1 MTEVDDRP
9 YSERFATPKKGE
21 YQFDKVPLDDPRVY
35 AMIGS
40 GRTQGCFQ
48 IESKLGKD
56 WSRGIKPSNLSE
68 ISDLIALI
76 RPGCLESGMT
86 ETYKNVKRGTEE
98 LSFYHPAL
106 EPILKSTKGVLI
118 YQEQI
123 LEIAKKLAGF
133 SEPEADELR
142 RCITQDTYFISKTR
156 GWITIKR
163 LLEEGYK
170 KDLFLT
176 MDEYGN
182 HHWDE
187 IDEIWSTGSKAT
199 HLVETETGLSI
210 TTSLYHQFLTNNG
223 WKCKRRLNEDDWLIT
238 SDIIPYDGEDKIS
251 SNMAYIIACILTEG
265 YFPNSNRRGHFC
277 NWEKEFM
284 RKYTEAYE
292 EEFGEAPKMSSDGK
306 YAYIKKKHKDIIKK
320 ILSTGLSRNKK
331 IPDVMMGMTL
341 ETTRRFLSAML
352 YAEGS
357 VVYVEHGSA
366 FGFSS
371 ASLDMAKQVKML
383 MMRFGIRSII
393 ESKWNNKYNQY
404 YYNVSVTPKYDQ
416 EIILN
421 ELMTEW
427 SEDKKERFKKCV
439 ERKTAIGS
447 SNMRRVPRNIVDKL
461 LNQYPYV
468 ANYEGGSSYTED
480 ITWEKFSRLTN
491 RSKDKKWIKFTD
503 ESKHSYEKITTVVKD
518 SNSRKVYDFRMKNQ
532 DRPQIVAN
540 GILIHNCV
548 GKKDA
553 EKMMQMKDIF
563 ISKAEKKGTITKGEA
578 EEIFSWIQ
586 KSARYSFNASHSVSY
601 GMTTYY
607 TTYAKVHYPTEFFCS
622 YLMFSDLKPDP
633 KEEIYTIVNEA
644 KSFGISIVT
653 PSVILLNKDFKIT
666 KPKEIAFGLYHIR
679 DVGESAIN
687 RLLELGE
694 KIKTPMGFLKNITEI
709 GRKSAEALV
718 KAGACDTWGIERM
731 SLLKFINVVYGYS
744 SKEADKNL
752 NLKHLSK
759 KELDYFDEHF
769 NEIGENLMTSLIGM
783 LNKIIEDK
791 ACMTK
796 RVEVIRNKIEQCKNC
811 GQDTNLV
818 KSAWEKVYLGI
829 NISCSAADDII
840 ADDGLTCK
848 KIFDYEPENYKTEK
862 FKVYCTIDKVHNKIT
877 GEKSKNPG
885 QEYCYIDISDST
897 LALSGIVCW
906 PEQYQKFKD
915 SINEGALACVTG
927 RWTRYKDSK
936 QFTLLEIQEISA

>member
-56 WSRGIKPSNLSE
+56 WSRGIKPTDPDE

-86 ETYKNVKRGTEE
+86 ETYKEVKKGNQEV
-98 LSFYHPAL
+98 SYYHPAL
-106 EPILKSTKGVLI
+106 EPILKSTKGVLV
-118 YQEQI
+118 YQEQTI
-123 LEIAKKLAGF
+123 RIAKDLAGF
-133 SEPEADELR
+133 SEQEADGLR
-142 RCITQDTYFISKTR
+142 R
-156 GWITIKR
+156 
-163 LLEEGYK
+163 
-170 KDLFLT
+170 
-176 MDEYGN
+176 
-182 HHWDE
+182 
-187 IDEIWSTGSKAT
+187 
-199 HLVETETGLSI
+199 
-210 TTSLYHQFLTNNG
+210 
-223 WKCKRRLNEDDWLIT
+223 
-238 SDIIPYDGEDKIS
+238 
-251 SNMAYIIACILTEG
+251 
-265 YFPNSNRRGHFC
+265 
-277 NWEKEFM
+277 
-284 RKYTEAYE
+284 
-292 EEFGEAPKMSSDGK
+292 
-306 YAYIKKKHKDIIKK
+306 
-320 ILSTGLSRNKK
+320 
-331 IPDVMMGMTL
+331 
-341 ETTRRFLSAML
+341 AM
-352 YAEGS
+352 
-357 VVYVEHGSA
+357 
-366 FGFSS
+366 
-371 ASLDMAKQVKML
+371 
-383 MMRFGIRSII
+383 
-393 ESKWNNKYNQY
+393 
-404 YYNVSVTPKYDQ
+404 
-416 EIILN
+416 
-421 ELMTEW
+421 
-427 SEDKKERFKKCV
+427 
-439 ERKTAIGS
+439 
-447 SNMRRVPRNIVDKL
+447 
-461 LNQYPYV
+461 
-468 ANYEGGSSYTED
+468 
-480 ITWEKFSRLTN
+480 
-491 RSKDKKWIKFTD
+491 
-503 ESKHSYEKITTVVKD
+503 
-518 SNSRKVYDFRMKNQ
+518 
-532 DRPQIVAN
+532 
-540 GILIHNCV
+540 
-548 GKKDA
+548 GKKDV
-553 EKMMQMKDIF
+553 ESMLKIQDVF
-563 ISKAEKKGTITKGEA
+563 VTKAKEYGVVTEDQAK
-578 EEIFSWIQ
+578 EIFSWIL
-586 KSARYSFNASHSVSY
+586 KSARYNFNKCISGKEKILRYFNGKKNFKPTIEELYKIKNDIAYAKSTGHLDLYKKYKSQKHYGKAMSMCNDGRIRPNVIKDIRYQGKREIFLVTLENGATIKCTDNHKFPTPNGEKQLKDIKIGDSLFIKGEYELTDNRKYNFTGYTYEELKILKKGFKGRAGNKDDKNMFFVDGSSSKFEKARKSIEKICKDCKKTNCRIEIHHIDGNRSNNEMNNLEPLCSSCHKKKEYSAGRTKMGEKGYPVHLSKIVEIKSIGTEDVYDVEMDAPNHNFVVESGIVTCNSHSVSY
-601 GMTTYY
+601 GITTYN

-885 QEYCYIDISDST
+885 QEYCYVDISDST
-897 LALSGIVCW
+897 LALPGIVCW